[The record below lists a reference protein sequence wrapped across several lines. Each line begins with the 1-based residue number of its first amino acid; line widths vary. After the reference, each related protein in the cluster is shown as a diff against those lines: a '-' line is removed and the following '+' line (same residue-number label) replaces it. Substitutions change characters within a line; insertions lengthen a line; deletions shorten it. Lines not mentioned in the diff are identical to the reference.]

1 MKKAIQITGGAVVIY
16 VVLMLI
22 TGLAAKALLSSDRIQ
37 NVLSS
42 LETDSPVRISASGG
56 DFDLGQWFLF
66 RPSVTIRGLSVSNPP
81 GFSQQPLLAARSVSA
96 QIALPSLLHGRAD
109 VRRIVLQEPQLNV
122 ETARNGNTNLEIL
135 LGSWKQ
141 RNSGS
146 SSPAPA
152 SNKSAPAV
160 FSVAAFSLQSGTI
173 RFMNQSQAQP
183 AFTIRDL
190 DVALTD
196 FALDASCNIRASAR
210 LFGGKTSRFDFTGRA
225 GPFLADSTPAQGV
238 LSVKLAPAEA
248 PAALRVAYFGDL
260 MRDPG
265 EGSRATLEAAMQGD
279 LMRTL
284 EGRGKL
290 ALENFDVGK
299 DRASRIPLRGTA
311 PLHLAVERALS
322 NPAFALEAQGA
333 VLQLGD
339 GRWKG
344 DAAARFDGSR
354 FSGSSKGAITGV
366 QIRQML
372 AAFSSAGDK
381 VAGVAEIPNYQISF
395 AGRNADEIRDSL
407 NGAGSIT
414 LEKGRFALFD
424 LLNTVE
430 QVVKRASSG
439 DQPASGSTD
448 FTTFQSSFRIVNRQ
462 VHLPDLVLENGAS
475 RIAGQGYFT
484 FLGEIS
490 FDLVTNVTGGL
501 AASLGGRP
509 DSSGRAQ
516 FQVPVKVRG
525 SLDSPKV
532 YPDVGRLAV
541 QTATEKAAGL
551 LDRFLNK
558 KKPPQ

>member
-1 MKKAIQITGGAVVIY
+1 MKKAIQITGGAIVIY
-16 VVLMLI
+16 VVLI
-22 TGLAAKALLSSDRIQ
+22 FTTGLAAKALLSSDRIQ

-66 RPSVTIRGLSVSNPP
+66 RPSVTIRDLSVSNPP
-81 GFSQQPLLAARSVSA
+81 GFSQQPLLDARSVSA
-96 QIALPSLLHGRAD
+96 QIALPSLLHGRTD
-109 VRRIVLQEPQLNV
+109 IRRIALQEPQLSV
-122 ETARNGNTNLEIL
+122 ETGPNGRTNLEIL
-135 LGSWKQ
+135 LASLRERNGSAAGA
-141 RNSGS
+141 S
-146 SSPAPA
+146 A

-160 FSVAAFSLQSGTI
+160 FSIATFSLQSGAI
-173 RFMNQSQAQP
+173 RFMNQSQRQP
-183 AFTIRDL
+183 ALTIRDL
-190 DVALTD
+190 DVVLTD
-196 FALDASCNIRASAR
+196 FAPDASCNIRAGAR

-225 GPFLADSTPAQGV
+225 GPFREDSTPAQGV

-265 EGSRATLEAAMQGD
+265 ERSRMTLEAAMQGD

-284 EGRGKL
+284 EGQGKL
-290 ALENFDVGK
+290 ALENFEVGK

-311 PLHLAVERALS
+311 PLRLAVERALS
-322 NPAFALEAQGA
+322 NPAFSLEAQGA
-333 VLQLGD
+333 LLQLGD

-344 DAAARFDGSR
+344 GVAARFDGSR
-354 FSGSSKGAITGV
+354 LSGSSKGAITGV

-372 AAFSSAGDK
+372 AAFTSMGDK
-381 VAGVAEIPNYQISF
+381 VSGMAEIPIYQISF
-395 AGRNADEIRDSL
+395 AGRNAEEMRDSL
-407 NGAGSIT
+407 NGAGNIT

-430 QVVKRASSG
+430 QVVKRASRG

-448 FTTFQSSFRIVNRQ
+448 FTTFQSSFRIANRQ
-462 VHLPDLVLENGAS
+462 VNLPDLVLENGAS

-484 FLGEIS
+484 FLGEIG
-490 FDLVTNVTGGL
+490 FDLVTNVTGEL

-525 SLDSPKV
+525 SLESPKV